1 MSHATLVS
9 AVSFVPGPGLVF
21 GLLLGL
27 AIVAGYL
34 ARMIRVPRVVGYLL
48 AGVSLNYVLHYAL
61 DAQPDSQGYGAM
73 EQAARPLKAVKD
85 LALGLILFS
94 IGSVFETSHLRA
106 VGRRV
111 LRICVS
117 ECGLVFALVLAG
129 VLAVG
134 LGTGSRWGFAP
145 AFCFALLLGFAA
157 IATAPAATLFVLR
170 EFDAKG
176 PMTDTI
182 LSLTALNNIV
192 CIVLF
197 HVAFQVLVSLGMID
211 LRHTVNEHIWLGLL
225 LTTGGSVCLG
235 GCIGFVISV
244 LHAKLPLPETLLIF
258 IATFILLGAGEQWLL
273 ERYGFSYNF
282 LLTALCLGAVF
293 GNVGIDSQKL
303 YSAIETMGMPIFV
316 GFFALAGYKMHL
328 EDLPQ
333 LGLVGVVYVVCRT
346 VGKAAGVWIGRRWAG
361 DVVNLKPHLGFA
373 LLCQA
378 AVVIGLADFVDSHWV
393 DGSTVDAATGTA
405 MTHPL
410 ATKFQVV
417 VLGSVV
423 LFELMGPLLVKWTV
437 RRSGEVKAV
446 TLLRRPKASAVEGE
460 SMVRLTFSAL
470 LRTIGFGRDP
480 TTRTP
485 ETLQVKHIMRTNVK
499 FIRAGARLDEVLH
512 FVEQSRYNHFSVV
525 DDDDE
530 LLGVIHF
537 SDIRDMIYDPVMRD
551 LVTAVDLAD
560 ASTPA
565 VPTDMPL
572 TEVLKVFTEANLGS
586 LPVIEKSGSRRAVGI
601 VEQRDLLRTLHRV
614 SRSA

>member
-1 MSHATLVS
+1 MTDLSPATML
-9 AVSFVPGPGLVF
+9 AYIPGPGLVF
-21 GLLLGL
+21 GLLLAV
-27 AIVAGYL
+27 AIVAGYV
-34 ARMIRVPRVVGYLL
+34 ARLLRVPRVVGYLL
-48 AGVSLNYVLHYAL
+48 AGALLNYVLHSL
-61 DAQPDSQGYGAM
+61 FDAPPGSQNFGAM
-73 EQAARPLKAVKD
+73 ETASKPLQAVKD

-111 LRICVS
+111 LRICLT
-117 ECGLVFALVLAG
+117 ECGLVFALVTLGTLTVA
-129 VLAVG
+129 LVG
-134 LGTGSRWGFAP
+134 LREYGFGP
-145 AFCFALLLGFAA
+145 VICFALLLGLAA

-170 EFDAKG
+170 EYDAKG
-176 PMTDTI
+176 PMTDTV

-197 HVAFQVLVSLGMID
+197 HVAFQILVSAGLID
-211 LRHTVNEHIWLGLL
+211 LRHTANEHIWLGLL
-225 LTTGGSVCLG
+225 VTTLGSVLIGGVLG
-235 GCIGFVISV
+235 FFVSV

-258 IATFILLGAGEQWLL
+258 IAAFILLGAGERWLL
-273 ERYGFSYNF
+273 ARYGFSYNF

-293 GNVGIDSQKL
+293 SNVGIDSQKL

-328 EDLPQ
+328 EDLPK
-333 LGLVGVVYVVCRT
+333 LGLIGAAYVVLRT
-346 VGKAAGVWIGRRWAG
+346 VGKAVGVWIGRWWVG
-361 DVVNLKPHLGFA
+361 DTANLKPYLGLA

-393 DGSTVDAATGTA
+393 DGSGNASGSGEPAP
-405 MTHPL
+405 HPL
-410 ATKFQVV
+410 ATRFQII

-423 LFELMGPLLVKWTV
+423 LFELTGPLLVKWTV

-460 SMVRLTFSAL
+460 SMLKLTFGAL
-470 LRTIGFGRDP
+470 MRTIGLGR
-480 TTRTP
+480 RKKVRSP
-485 ETLQVKHIMRTNVK
+485 ETLQVKHIMRSNVK
-499 FIRAGARLDEVLH
+499 FIRADATLDDVLH

-525 DDDDE
+525 DDHDE

-537 SDIRDMIYDPVMRD
+537 ADIRDMIYDPVMRD

-565 VPTDMPL
+565 VPTDLPL
-572 TEVLKVFTEANLGS
+572 TELLQVFTRANLGS
-586 LPVIEKSGSRRAVGI
+586 LPVVEKAGSRRTVGI
-601 VEQRDLLRTLHRV
+601 VEQRDLLRTLHL
-614 SRSA
+614 ATKL